1 LSGKANGILSAIVSL
16 TLITG
21 GVVMNKKDL
30 VKALSD
36 KMGITKKESGDF
48 IDAFVEVVTET
59 LAKGDDVKLVG
70 FGTFEVSDRKARKG
84 VNPQTRKPIKIPARR
99 VPKFKPGKE
108 LKDKVQKTNKNSGK
122 KST

>member
-1 LSGKANGILSAIVSL
+1 MSGKANGILSAIVSL

-108 LKDKVQKTNKNSGK
+108 LKDKVQK
-122 KST
+122 